1 MTGAAVAFHL
11 ATGHKADAVDI
22 TIFEPRAEIGRGLAY
37 DTRDPVHRINVPATR
52 MSILPGDPE
61 HFSRWMETTGS
72 VADDEAAFRADGN
85 VFPRR
90 ASSETMSCPTFNLF
104 WHQEPSAIS
113 APR

>member
-1 MTGAAVAFHL
+1 MTASTTSERPKPTRSSIAIIGGGVTGAAVAFHL

-61 HFSRWMETTGS
+61 HFSRWMEETGS
-72 VADDEAAFRADGN
+72 VA
-85 VFPRR
+85 
-90 ASSETMSCPTFNLF
+90 
-104 WHQEPSAIS
+104 
-113 APR
+113 